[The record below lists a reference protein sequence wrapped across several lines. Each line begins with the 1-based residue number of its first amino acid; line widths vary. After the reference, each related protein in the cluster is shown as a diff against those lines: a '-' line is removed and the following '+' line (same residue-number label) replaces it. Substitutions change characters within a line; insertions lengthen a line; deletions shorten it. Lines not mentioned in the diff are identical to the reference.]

1 MIGSVTVSSTVVTRF
16 ASLDNTQETTGSTS
30 TGKGGGVLTVD
41 TTTGKI
47 AGFLV
52 HNVADATRAHIHL
65 GTRGV
70 AGGIRVNLT
79 PVDLP
84 SATMYTVPDNTFF
97 PNPAADVA
105 SFLAGD
111 LYFNV
116 HNPAFPAGVIRGQ
129 IDMTPTSI
137 RFASLD
143 NTQETTGSDST
154 GKGGG
159 LIAVDEATGRLA
171 GFLVHNVADATRA
184 HIHLGARGV
193 AGGIRVNLTPVDL
206 PSATMYAVPD
216 NTFFPNPAADVA
228 SYLAGNLYLNVHN
241 PAFPA
246 GVIRGQIDM
255 TPTSIRFASL
265 DNTQETTGSNSTGKG
280 GGLLA
285 VDEAAGKIAGF
296 LVHNVADATRAH
308 IHLGARGVAGG
319 IRVNLTPVDLP
330 SATMY
335 TVPDNT
341 FFPTP
346 AADVAS
352 YLAGN
357 LYLNV
362 HNPAFPGGVIRGQ
375 IDFP

>member
-1 MIGSVTVSSTVVTRF
+1 MIGSVTVSSTIVTRF

-52 HNVADATRAHIHL
+52 HNVGGRDQGAHPPGRPGI
-65 GTRGV
+65 

-105 SFLAGD
+105 SYLAGD

-159 LIAVDEATGRLA
+159 LFRGGRSD
-171 GFLVHNVADATRA
+171 GKDRRVP
-184 HIHLGARGV
+184 GA
-193 AGGIRVNLTPVDL
+193 
-206 PSATMYAVPD
+206 
-216 NTFFPNPAADVA
+216 
-228 SYLAGNLYLNVHN
+228 
-241 PAFPA
+241 
-246 GVIRGQIDM
+246 
-255 TPTSIRFASL
+255 
-265 DNTQETTGSNSTGKG
+265 
-280 GGLLA
+280 
-285 VDEAAGKIAGF
+285 
-296 LVHNVADATRAH
+296 
-308 IHLGARGVAGG
+308 
-319 IRVNLTPVDLP
+319 
-330 SATMY
+330 
-335 TVPDNT
+335 
-341 FFPTP
+341 
-346 AADVAS
+346 
-352 YLAGN
+352 
-357 LYLNV
+357 
-362 HNPAFPGGVIRGQ
+362 
-375 IDFP
+375 